1 GCKLAK
7 HSEAVERDAEE
18 KTLTEAEREDSIV
31 GTTDDGFGA
40 HGFFRFDVPG
50 QK

>member
-1 GCKLAK
+1 MLAR
-7 HSEAVERDAEE
+7 HAEAVESDADE
-18 KTLTEAEREDSIV
+18 KTLTEAEREDSTV
-31 GTTDDGFGA
+31 GTTDDGFGD